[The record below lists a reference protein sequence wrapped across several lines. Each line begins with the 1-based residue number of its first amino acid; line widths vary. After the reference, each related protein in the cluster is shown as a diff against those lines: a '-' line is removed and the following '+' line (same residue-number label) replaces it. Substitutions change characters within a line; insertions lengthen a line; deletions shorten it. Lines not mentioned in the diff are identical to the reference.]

1 MYGAHHRVA
10 QLRRGGAA
18 AEKHTANTPC
28 DSFVNTPMG
37 TQTDVYTQR
46 NTQVR
51 CGASSC
57 QSVAAGNVYPLPSTM
72 RRSCLAVPHA
82 SEPSRNS
89 QMTTPAAPITTTTTT
104 APSTQAQ
111 VGDAALLQATLSQS
125 SQHHKETALALSS
138 LVQFLQHQ
146 EKHLVANSHSLSH
159 LSALVE
165 SHQAQV
171 TALQGLTTE
180 IRAMATAIRDAAT
193 ILHGAQRVEEHPN
206 LDGLPIHNRSCLRRS
221 AASAAPSS
229 STDGLVLGAD
239 SPPLTPCKRGGEKK
253 EEEMIA
259 KRGGAAYVCDSQR
272 PHVTLRGTA
281 GAARCAVGSEF
292 MEDDIFSM

>member
-18 AEKHTANTPC
+18 AERHAANTPC

-37 TQTDVYTQR
+37 TQAEGYTQR
-46 NTQVR
+46 TTQVR
-51 CGASSC
+51 CGAPSC
-57 QSVAAGNVYPLPSTM
+57 HSVAAGNVYPLPATM
-72 RRSCLAVPHA
+72 RRSCLAVPPA
-82 SEPSRNS
+82 SEPSRSS
-89 QMTTPAAPITTTTTT
+89 QMTTPVAPITTT
-104 APSTQAQ
+104 APPTQAQ

-125 SQHHKETALALSS
+125 SQHHKETASALSS

-146 EKHLVANSHSLSH
+146 EKHLAANCQSLSY

-180 IRAMATAIRDAAT
+180 IRAVATAIRDATT
-193 ILHGAQRVEEHPN
+193 ILQRAKRVGEHPA
-206 LDGLPIHNRSCLRRS
+206 LGGTPIHNQSCLRRS
-221 AASAAPSS
+221 ASSAAASAPS

-239 SPPLTPCKRGGEKK
+239 SPSVTPCKREEGKK
-253 EEEMIA
+253 EEGMIL
-259 KRGGAAYVCDSQR
+259 KRGGAAYVCNSQR